1 MDEATDAAA
10 GPDRRAT
17 DRSSRVRAVMPT
29 VVFDI
34 VGPLVV
40 YYGLKGAGLSNV
52 TALVISGVLP
62 AFRVVGGLVSH
73 HRIDAIGVLVLAGI
87 VVGSAVGVVSHS
99 ARLVLLEGV
108 VPTAVFAVVCL
119 ASLATSRPMMY
130 RIALGFL
137 GPESTRGKEFVD
149 LWRHER
155 FRHVFRVITVVWGLA
170 YLLEAAAKAVI
181 VSSMSISSAKAVTQA
196 LPYAVGGAVALWN
209 VWYAKRRRAD
219 GERLR
224 AAALQVGSTS
234 GAPAGLGAGVLEGDR
249 DPV

>member
-1 MDEATDAAA
+1 
-10 GPDRRAT
+10 
-17 DRSSRVRAVMPT
+17 MPT

-119 ASLATSRPMMY
+119 GSLATSRPMMY

-137 GPESTRGKEFVD
+137 GPESTRGQEFVD

-181 VSSMSISSAKAVTQA
+181 VSSMSISSAKAVTQV
-196 LPYAVGGAVALWN
+196 LPYGVGGAVALWN
-209 VWYAKRRRAD
+209 VWYAKRRRAE
-219 GERLR
+219 GERIR

-234 GAPAGLGAGVLEGDR
+234 DAPAGLGVGVLEGGR

>member
-1 MDEATDAAA
+1 MDEATVAAA
-10 GPDRRAT
+10 GPDRRAM
-17 DRSSRVRAVMPT
+17 DRSSRARAVMPT

-119 ASLATSRPMMY
+119 GSLATSRPMMY

-137 GPESTRGKEFVD
+137 GPEST
-149 LWRHER
+149 
-155 FRHVFRVITVVWGLA
+155 
-170 YLLEAAAKAVI
+170 
-181 VSSMSISSAKAVTQA
+181 
-196 LPYAVGGAVALWN
+196 
-209 VWYAKRRRAD
+209 
-219 GERLR
+219 
-224 AAALQVGSTS
+224 
-234 GAPAGLGAGVLEGDR
+234 
-249 DPV
+249 